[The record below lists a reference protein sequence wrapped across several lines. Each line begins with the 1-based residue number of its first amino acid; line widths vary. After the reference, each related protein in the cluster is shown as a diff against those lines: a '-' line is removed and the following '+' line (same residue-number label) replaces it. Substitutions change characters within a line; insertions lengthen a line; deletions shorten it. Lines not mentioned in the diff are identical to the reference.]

1 MLKIT
6 KEQID
11 ILVKLQDIEIKTEVI
26 KTEISEV
33 SVKLDKFDNELKTFE
48 NQIDE
53 EEKVIDAFKQKYRSG
68 ETDLQVN
75 NTKAEKSQEKL
86 KLVKTNKEYQ
96 SSLKEID
103 EIKAINSKIEDE
115 MLQYLENIE
124 TSEKNILKKK
134 ESYSIAA
141 KKLKQEKDIII
152 QESEQGRKKV
162 SQLDKEWKTISKK
175 IDPKLLE
182 KFTVV
187 KEMVSGRAIAT
198 VEDAVC
204 MGCNMQIPPQTYNEL
219 QRTDRLEFCPHCQ
232 RIIYWQKLSG

>member
-6 KEQID
+6 KKQID
-11 ILVKLQDIEIKTEVI
+11 ILVELQEIEIKTEVI
-26 KTEISEV
+26 KSEINKV
-33 SVKLDKFDNELKTFE
+33 SGKLDRLDNELKAFE
-48 NQIDE
+48 SEIDE
-53 EEKVIDAFKQKYRSG
+53 EEKVINSFKQKYRLG

-134 ESYSIAA
+134 KNNSILAE
-141 KKLKQEKDIII
+141 KLKKEKVIII

-162 SQLDKEWKTISKK
+162 AQIEEEWKTISKK

-182 KFTVV
+182 KFSVV
-187 KEMVSGRAIAT
+187 KEMVNGRAIAA
-198 VEDAVC
+198 VKDAVC
-204 MGCNMQIPPQTYNEL
+204 LGCNMHIPPQTYNEL
-219 QRTDRLEFCPHCQ
+219 QRNEKLEFCPYCQ
-232 RIIYWQKLSG
+232 RIIYWEKD

>member
-11 ILVKLQDIEIKTEVI
+11 ILVKLQEIEIKTAAI
-26 KTEISEV
+26 KSEISKV
-33 SVKLDKFDNELKTFE
+33 SGKLDKYDNELKTFE
-48 NQIDE
+48 SEIDE

-68 ETDLQVN
+68 ETDVQVN
-75 NTKAEKSQEKL
+75 NTKEEKSREKL
-86 KLVKTNKEYQ
+86 KFVKTNKEYQ

-115 MLQYLENIE
+115 MLEYLEKIE
-124 TSEKNILKKK
+124 TSERNIIKKK
-134 ESYSIAA
+134 ESYSSFA
-141 KKLKQEKDIII
+141 KELKQEKDIII
-152 QESEQGRKKV
+152 QESEHGRKKV

-204 MGCNMQIPPQTYNEL
+204 LGCNMQIPPQTYNEL
-219 QRTDRLEFCPHCQ
+219 QRSDRLEFCPHCQ
-232 RIIYWQKLSG
+232 RIIYCEKF

>member
-11 ILVKLQDIEIKTEVI
+11 ILVKLQEIEIKTEAI
-26 KTEISEV
+26 KSEISKV
-33 SVKLDKFDNELKTFE
+33 SGKLDKYDNELKTFE
-48 NQIDE
+48 SEIDE

-68 ETDLQVN
+68 ETDVQVN
-75 NTKAEKSQEKL
+75 NTKEEKSREKL
-86 KLVKTNKEYQ
+86 KFVKTNKEYQ

-115 MLQYLENIE
+115 MLEYLEKIE
-124 TSEKNILKKK
+124 TSEKNIIKKK
-134 ESYSIAA
+134 ESYSSLA
-141 KKLKQEKDIII
+141 KELKQEKDIII
-152 QESEQGRKKV
+152 QESEHGRKKV

-204 MGCNMQIPPQTYNEL
+204 LGCNMQIPPQTYNEL
-219 QRTDRLEFCPHCQ
+219 QRSDRLEFCPHCQ
-232 RIIYWQKLSG
+232 RIIYWQKF

>member
-6 KEQID
+6 KKQID
-11 ILVKLQDIEIKTEVI
+11 ILVELQEIEIKTEVI
-26 KTEISEV
+26 KSELSKV
-33 SVKLDKFDNELKTFE
+33 AGKLDKLDNQLKAFE
-48 NQIDE
+48 SEIDE
-53 EEKVIDAFKQKYRSG
+53 EEKIINDFQQKYRSS
-68 ETDLQVN
+68 EKDAQVN
-75 NTKAEKSQEKL
+75 SAKAEKSQEKL
-86 KLVKTNKEYQ
+86 KFVKTNKEYQ

-115 MLQYLENIE
+115 MLQYLEKIE
-124 TSEKNILKKK
+124 ISEKNILKKK
-134 ESYSIAA
+134 ESYSIVA

-152 QESEQGRKKV
+152 KESEQGRKKV

-187 KEMVSGRAIAT
+187 KEMVSGRAITT

-232 RIIYWQKLSG
+232 RIIYWQKLS

>member
-11 ILVKLQDIEIKTEVI
+11 TLVGLQEIEIKTEVI
-26 KTEISEV
+26 KLEMNKV
-33 SVKLDKFDNELKTFE
+33 SDKLDKLDNELKAFE
-48 NQIDE
+48 SEIDE
-53 EEKVIDAFKQKYRSG
+53 EEKEINDFRQKYRLG

-115 MLQYLENIE
+115 MLQHLENIE
-124 TSEKNILKKK
+124 TSEKNIIEKK
-134 ESYSIAA
+134 EKYSILAE
-141 KKLKQEKDIII
+141 KLKQEKAIII
-152 QESEQGRKKV
+152 EESEQGRKKIT
-162 SQLDKEWKTISKK
+162 QIEEEWKTISKK

-182 KFTVV
+182 KFSVV
-187 KEMVSGRAIAT
+187 KEMVNGRAIAA
-198 VEDAVC
+198 VKDAVC
-204 MGCNMQIPPQTYNEL
+204 LGCNMQIPPQTYNEL
-219 QRTDRLEFCPHCQ
+219 QRTERLEFCPHCQ
-232 RIIYWQKLSG
+232 RIIYWEKS

>member
-11 ILVKLQDIEIKTEVI
+11 ILVKLQEIEVKTEVI
-26 KTEISEV
+26 KSEISEV
-33 SVKLDKFDNELKTFE
+33 SAKLDEFDNELKTFE
-48 NQIDE
+48 NEIDE
-53 EEKVIDAFKQKYRSG
+53 EEKIIDTFKQKYRSD
-68 ETDLQVN
+68 ETDVQVN
-75 NTKAEKSQEKL
+75 NTKEEKSREKL
-86 KLVKTNKEYQ
+86 KFVKTNKEYQ

-115 MLQYLENIE
+115 MLQYLEKIE
-124 TSEKNILKKK
+124 TSEKNILEKK
-134 ESYSIAA
+134 ESYSIVA

-152 QESEQGRKKV
+152 QESEQGSKKV

-175 IDPKLLE
+175 IDSKLLE
-182 KFTVV
+182 KFSVV
-187 KEMVSGRAIAT
+187 KKMVSGRAITT

-219 QRTDRLEFCPHCQ
+219 QRTDRLEFCPHCK
-232 RIIYWQKLSG
+232 RIIYWQKF

>member
-6 KEQID
+6 KKQID
-11 ILVKLQDIEIKTEVI
+11 ILVELQEIEIKTGEI
-26 KTEISEV
+26 KSEISKV
-33 SVKLDKFDNELKTFE
+33 SGKLDKLDNELKAFE
-48 NQIDE
+48 SEIDE
-53 EEKVIDAFKQKYRSG
+53 EKKVINDFQQKYRLG

-115 MLQYLENIE
+115 MLQYLEKIE
-124 TSEKNILKKK
+124 TSERNILKKK
-134 ESYSIAA
+134 ESNSILAE
-141 KKLKQEKDIII
+141 KLKKEKDIII
-152 QESEQGRKKV
+152 QESEQGRKEV
-162 SQLDKEWKTISKK
+162 AQLNEEWINISQK

-182 KFTVV
+182 KLSVV
-187 KEMVSGRAIAT
+187 KEMVSGRAIAA
-198 VEDAVC
+198 VKNAVC
-204 MGCNMQIPPQTYNEL
+204 LGCNMQIPPQTYNEL

-232 RIIYWQKLSG
+232 RIIYWEKS